1 MRGDKMKMKHFKV
14 TLVIISIS
22 ILCYH
27 IFQLF
32 YLWADIP
39 ERIAIHFTND
49 APDNWGPKYILYIM
63 PILGIFIWFLI
74 GLLVKKP
81 EKLNY
86 INLTEANKEIQFS
99 RTGKV
104 LILIQNLSF
113 ISFILANE
121 ALLRYS
127 VGIDSSLPFIIS
139 LTLLAI
145 CFITPFYLLIWA
157 STLKY

>member
-1 MRGDKMKMKHFKV
+1 MKMRYFKV
-14 TLVIISIS
+14 TLFMISIS

-27 IFQLF
+27 IFNLF
-32 YLWADIP
+32 YFWADIP
-39 ERIAIHFTND
+39 KRIAIHFTID
-49 APDNWGPKYILYIM
+49 TPDNWGPKYFLYMM

-74 GLLVKKP
+74 GLLVKNP

-86 INLTEANKEIQFS
+86 INLTEENKEIQFS

-104 LILIQNLSF
+104 MIMIQNLSF

-121 ALLRYS
+121 ALLKYA
-127 VGIDSSLPFIIS
+127 VGIGSSLPFIIS

-145 CFITPFYLLIWA
+145 CFIAPIYLLIWA